1 MATLLRKLLKKLRK
15 IKNLIFKAEILRN
28 TEKLIMW
35 KILRIDLTE
44 KLRRLTEKRE
54 KTEIYEAEKG
64 VEILRKNAK
73 RAEKILEIKLKN
85 IIFTASLGEN

>member
-64 VEILRKNAK
+64 VEMQKELRKY
-73 RAEKILEIKLKN
+73 LK
-85 IIFTASLGEN
+85 